1 MNAAVW
7 RADTPE
13 HVLRRGYAQLAGH
26 RRAAPA
32 TFEKAMDDPVWSRL
46 VRLHAAL
53 LQRRDAR
60 RPATRRALDFKM
72 LAAGE
77 REDD

>member
-1 MNAAVW
+1 MW
-7 RADTPE
+7 RADAPE
-13 HVLRRGYAQLAGH
+13 HELRRGYAQLAGR

-32 TFEKAMDDPVWSRL
+32 TFERAMDDPVWSRL

-53 LQRRDAR
+53 LQRREALRQAAR
-60 RPATRRALDFKM
+60 PTLDRKR